1 MSTIPFGPKLP
12 IMEGNTKAAIF
23 FTKFV
28 KWVKGFMFVE
38 IIREFL
44 VSSHIQIHYWMQLNF
59 FFFILKKQYFIPNQS
74 IIGLNKKKNW
84 LKMNF
89 FFGSKREKIK

>member
-59 FFFILKKQYFIPNQS
+59 FFYILKKQYFIPNQS
-74 IIGLNKKKNW
+74 IIGLNKKK
-84 LKMNF
+84 
-89 FFGSKREKIK
+89 ID